1 MLFNAVFIRWQKFK
15 ERIFHLCYRRITTQR
30 GGIQTAPDPDAVN
43 QYAKLPSRFLGIF
56 LVEKMFQFMAQ
67 VTVNAGITDC
77 LYALAL
83 FAMRDFCSQ
92 RYPSLADPSIIYRL
106 REIGD
111 NDRPQSFY
119 RRICMAI

>member
-56 LVEKMFQFMAQ
+56 LVEKMFQEEE
-67 VTVNAGITDC
+67 VYSITCRKQFRDRTYNDDNYFAASR
-77 LYALAL
+77 LYT
-83 FAMRDFCSQ
+83 
-92 RYPSLADPSIIYRL
+92 IV
-106 REIGD
+106 
-111 NDRPQSFY
+111 
-119 RRICMAI
+119 